1 MKYNIIIVG
10 CGGTGANYIV
20 ELGRY
25 LYQNPVSCMCS
36 LLLIDGDVVK
46 RQIYQDSHFLLSI
59 SGEKK
64 AEVMSE
70 ILQEAFGV
78 ESRFYPEYLLSH
90 NELSSL
96 VSEDIMTIVIGAVII
111 MPAERF
117 CISISL

>member
-25 LYQNPVSCMCS
+25 LYQNPVSFMCS
-36 LLLIDGDVVK
+36 LLLIDGDVVEASNIS
-46 RQIYQDSHFLLSI
+46 RQPFSPVDI
-59 SGEKK
+59 GRKK

-78 ESRFYPEYLLSH
+78 GSRFYPEFLLSH
-90 NELSSL
+90 NEL
-96 VSEDIMTIVIGAVII
+96 
-111 MPAERF
+111 RF
-117 CISISL
+117 VGKRRYYDDRNRGS